1 MNKWQKGQGTSE
13 TVFLTTIMFIKL
25 YNSIIFNTKQ
35 GADVLKTERQ
45 HVKNIHDNMKNFVV
59 TA

>member
-35 GADVLKTERQ
+35 EADELKTERQ
-45 HVKNIHDNMKNFVV
+45 HIKNIHDNMKNFVV

>member
-35 GADVLKTERQ
+35 GADELKTEAAR
-45 HVKNIHDNMKNFVV
+45 
-59 TA
+59 